1 MRLHD
6 GLVTYDRKE
15 RYNIVKKFQLVLNKE
30 CCTLLADVGLVF
42 SLGLLISIRFNY
54 KLNKNHTQ
62 PKLSILIQMLI
73 SKFSIQG

>member
-30 CCTLLADVGLVF
+30 CCTLLSDVGLVF
-42 SLGLLISIRFNY
+42 SLVLLILIRFNY
-54 KLNKNHTQ
+54 KLNKYHTQ
-62 PKLSILIQMLI
+62 LKLSILMQMHI
-73 SKFSIQG
+73 SNFPIQG